1 MKTPIFG
8 GKRITM
14 IETIFTTIAGA
25 TLFITSAAFMPQTTT
40 DVALTH
46 TLPHQSYVSYAVES
60 DQSLAAISQK
70 YYGSE
75 DYWTNIWNDN
85 NWITDPESVEK
96 GHLVKINPTKPE
108 VAATLDSVLADRA
121 AAVTEQ
127 KNQEYLKSIGYLQGT
142 SAVVATVPTVTPIIT
157 QAPVNVAVAANASG
171 ISEEAITALGACEA
185 GNDPAKNTGNGYYG
199 AFQFSAGTWN
209 SMNTGYERADLAPI
223 EVQRAAVKQ
232 LLQRSS
238 IHNQFPGCANKMR
251 NAGLI

>member
-1 MKTPIFG
+1 ML
-8 GKRITM
+8 
-14 IETIFTTIAGA
+14 ETILTTVMSSA
-25 TLFITSAAFMPQTTT
+25 LFITSAAFAPQTTS
-40 DVALTH
+40 DIAFAQVLPENNYVAY
-46 TLPHQSYVSYAVES
+46 SVES
-60 DQSLAAISQK
+60 DESLATISKK

-75 DYWTNIWNDN
+75 EYWTNIWNDN
-85 NWITDPESVEK
+85 MWITDPENVEK
-96 GHLVKINPTKPE
+96 GNLLKISHVKPE
-108 VAATLDSVLADRA
+108 QAAELTDVLAERDA
-121 AAVTEQ
+121 QLVEQ
-127 KNQEYLKSIGYLQGT
+127 KNQEYLKSIGYLQSVP
-142 SAVVATVPTVTPIIT
+142 SAAATIPTVTPVIT
-157 QAPVNVAVAANASG
+157 QAPAAVATANNASG

-251 NAGLI
+251 TAGLI